1 MQVSDAETPT
11 ATDTIMT
18 DITKSQVAMLPKKG
32 EIHIDQGG
40 NSYSMNALTLSNRMF
55 YEDDVNGDY
64 RNKVNG
70 EINPPC

>member
-1 MQVSDAETPT
+1 MQVSDAETPS

-18 DITKSQVAMLPKKG
+18 DITKSQVTMLSKKG
-32 EIHIDQGG
+32 AIHIDQGG

-55 YEDDVNGDY
+55 IEDGVNGDY

-70 EINPPC
+70 EINQPC